1 MRLRWWSVALASEV
15 RGMKIVSVSI
25 GRGVKSRVVVAS
37 LENIWTGSGS
47 AALWIVDG
55 GGDDC

>member
-1 MRLRWWSVALASEV
+1 
-15 RGMKIVSVSI
+15 MKIVSVSI
-25 GRGVKSRVVVAS
+25 GRGVKLRVVAAS
-37 LENIWTGSGS
+37 LKIIWAGSGS